1 MNSSPQ
7 ARQHEHPP
15 AVAAS
20 LAGDLRLARRFQAA
34 LARGRVRLDW
44 QAVRHA
50 GHPEWEPLYR
60 ETLLRVTA
68 ASGEPPLPTQEL
80 ILALERLGLIRLLDR
95 CVLGT
100 VLDRLNAEPTL
111 RLACNLSRQ
120 SAAMDAWWEAVCRW
134 LAARPQVARRL
145 TLELTET
152 AVGERVA
159 TREFIR
165 RLREHGVRIAIDDF
179 GAAHNNLDFV
189 LDARPDVIKIDCR
202 YTREARRSAKGA
214 EVLRHLLALCRELA
228 PCVVLEGLEEDDAFA
243 RLPTGTS
250 ISRATRSRRR
260 CGSNRRCPY
269 AGRRAGRG
277 SRRWRAARGDRGG
290 APGLARSAKNLNG
303 RPAAPSQQRRCRG
316 ALCRSPGIFSLSR
329 QRSRP

>member
-1 MNSSPQ
+1 M
-7 ARQHEHPP
+7 
-15 AVAAS
+15 
-20 LAGDLRLARRFQAA
+20 
-34 LARGRVRLDW
+34 RLDW

-80 ILALERLGLIRLLDR
+80 ILALERLGLVRLLDR

-120 SAAMDAWWEAVCRW
+120 SAAMDASVGKRSAGW

-159 TREFIR
+159 TRSSS
-165 RLREHGVRIAIDDF
+165 
-179 GAAHNNLDFV
+179 
-189 LDARPDVIKIDCR
+189 DAC
-202 YTREARRSAKGA
+202 ANMACA
-214 EVLRHLLALCRELA
+214 
-228 PCVVLEGLEEDDAFA
+228 
-243 RLPTGTS
+243 
-250 ISRATRSRRR
+250 SR
-260 CGSNRRCPY
+260 
-269 AGRRAGRG
+269 
-277 SRRWRAARGDRGG
+277 
-290 APGLARSAKNLNG
+290 
-303 RPAAPSQQRRCRG
+303 
-316 ALCRSPGIFSLSR
+316 
-329 QRSRP
+329 

>member
-1 MNSSPQ
+1 MNGSPQ

-80 ILALERLGLIRLLDR
+80 ILALERLGLVRLLDR

-165 RLREHGVRIAIDDF
+165 RLREHGVR
-179 GAAHNNLDFV
+179 
-189 LDARPDVIKIDCR
+189 
-202 YTREARRSAKGA
+202 
-214 EVLRHLLALCRELA
+214 
-228 PCVVLEGLEEDDAFA
+228 
-243 RLPTGTS
+243 
-250 ISRATRSRRR
+250 
-260 CGSNRRCPY
+260 
-269 AGRRAGRG
+269 
-277 SRRWRAARGDRGG
+277 
-290 APGLARSAKNLNG
+290 
-303 RPAAPSQQRRCRG
+303 
-316 ALCRSPGIFSLSR
+316 
-329 QRSRP
+329 

>member
-1 MNSSPQ
+1 MPGIRNGSRS
-7 ARQHEHPP
+7 
-15 AVAAS
+15 
-20 LAGDLRLARRFQAA
+20 AGK
-34 LARGRVRLDW
+34 
-44 QAVRHA
+44 
-50 GHPEWEPLYR
+50 PCS
-60 ETLLRVTA
+60 RVTA

-80 ILALERLGLIRLLDR
+80 ILALERLGLVRLLDR

-228 PCVVLEGLEEDDAFA
+228 PAWSWKVSRRTMRSPGC
-243 RLPTGTS
+243 RPGTS

-277 SRRWRAARGDRGG
+277 SRRWRAARVTGEGARPGTVGEKSERSAGG
-290 APGLARSAKNLNG
+290 AVT
-303 RPAAPSQQRRCRG
+303 AATMPRCVVPKSRH
-316 ALCRSPGIFSLSR
+316 FSLSR

>member
-80 ILALERLGLIRLLDR
+80 VLALERLGLVRLLDR

-120 SAAMDAWWEAVCRW
+120 SEIGR
-134 LAARPQVARRL
+134 
-145 TLELTET
+145 
-152 AVGERVA
+152 
-159 TREFIR
+159 
-165 RLREHGVRIAIDDF
+165 
-179 GAAHNNLDFV
+179 AHV
-189 LDARPDVIKIDCR
+189 
-202 YTREARRSAKGA
+202 
-214 EVLRHLLALCRELA
+214 
-228 PCVVLEGLEEDDAFA
+228 
-243 RLPTGTS
+243 
-250 ISRATRSRRR
+250 
-260 CGSNRRCPY
+260 
-269 AGRRAGRG
+269 
-277 SRRWRAARGDRGG
+277 
-290 APGLARSAKNLNG
+290 
-303 RPAAPSQQRRCRG
+303 
-316 ALCRSPGIFSLSR
+316 
-329 QRSRP
+329 